1 MIILLPV
8 TFRAEK
14 GGSMQ
19 RNAYMK
25 RIQEDLKG
33 AVKARDR
40 AKVSTLRML
49 LSALKNAELEE
60 REELTEETELAVLS
74 TYARR
79 VKESIAE
86 FEKGDRD
93 DLVTKEKAELEVVM
107 QYLPEQLNDEEIEV
121 EVKKVIEEMEAA
133 GPKDM
138 GRVMGEMMKRFKG
151 RVDGKSVNRIV
162 SGLLR

>member
-1 MIILLPV
+1 
-8 TFRAEK
+8 
-14 GGSMQ
+14 MQ
-19 RNAYMK
+19 GNAYMT
-25 RIQEDLKG
+25 RIQEDLKA

-40 AKVSTLRML
+40 VQVSTLRML

-60 REELTEETELAVLS
+60 REELKEETELAVLS
-74 TYARR
+74 SYARR

-93 DLVTKEKAELEVVM
+93 DLVVKEKAELEIVM
-107 QYLPEQLNDEEIEV
+107 RYLPEQLSDGEIEV
-121 EVKKVIEEMEAA
+121 EAKKVIEDVKAE
-133 GPKDM
+133 GPKDI

-162 SGLLR
+162 SELLC

>member
-1 MIILLPV
+1 
-8 TFRAEK
+8 
-14 GGSMQ
+14 MQ
-19 RNAYMK
+19 GNAYMK
-25 RIQEDLKG
+25 KIQEDLKK
-33 AVKARDR
+33 AVKAQDR
-40 AKVSTLRML
+40 AQVSTLRML

-60 REELTEETELAVLS
+60 REELTEEKELAVLS

-79 VKESIAE
+79 VKESITE

-93 DLVTKEKAELEVVM
+93 DLVAKEKAELEIVM
-107 QYLPEQLNDEEIEV
+107 RYLPEQLSDEEIEN
-121 EVKKVIEEMEAA
+121 EVKKVIDEVQAE

-151 RVDGKSVNRIV
+151 RIDGKSVNRIV